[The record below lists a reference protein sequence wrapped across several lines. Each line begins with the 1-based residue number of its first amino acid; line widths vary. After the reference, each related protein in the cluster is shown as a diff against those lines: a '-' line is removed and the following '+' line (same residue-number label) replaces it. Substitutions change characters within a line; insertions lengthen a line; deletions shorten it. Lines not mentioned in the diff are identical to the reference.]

1 MESFG
6 AFDQVHVL
14 SLDYSEVVSVWL
26 SSQKRTTGG
35 GMWLKLSKSWEPDLD
50 VFQLESLAQVL
61 HPFAQSLATHGRF
74 DSDFRGW
81 IYAILGNP
89 NRGRPMVGVFMLLL
103 CCGEFVSL
111 QEQCEIRRPRPTKAQ
126 LKGKRNDAPGRV
138 TRATNRLRRRIDL
151 PESEPVREGIGRFV
165 AVRKLSNHPVAVH
178 RWVEN

>member
-1 MESFG
+1 MAQAVEELGTRLGCFSIR
-6 AFDQVHVL
+6 
-14 SLDYSEVVSVWL
+14 VSCTGP
-26 SSQKRTTGG
+26 SSVR
-35 GMWLKLSKSWEPDLD
+35 PI
-50 VFQLESLAQVL
+50 
-61 HPFAQSLATHGRF
+61 THGRF

-151 PESEPVREGIGRFV
+151 PESESVREGIGRFV